1 MLQITGVSRRF
12 GDVTA
17 LSEISLEIR
26 QGEFFALLGPS
37 GCGKTT
43 LLRILA
49 GFEAPD
55 SGTVTLDGED
65 LLGQA
70 AHRRPVNLMFQSY
83 ALFPHMTVAKNVA
96 YGLER
101 EKLRKAEI
109 RERVEEVLEKV
120 GLAAMAKRKPQQLS
134 GGQRQRVALARA
146 IVKRPRLLLLDE
158 PLSALDK
165 KVRAEMQLELKRL
178 QNEVGIT
185 FVVVTHDQE
194 EAMSLADRI
203 AVFSAGKVE
212 QVDAPVTLY
221 ERPRTPFVADFVGAN
236 NLFEGKV
243 CADGLSSDGLGVLP
257 GLSDLEEGTS
267 ALLAVRPER
276 LRLISLGH
284 GPAEAASAAVAGE
297 EVEAGEIAEV
307 EADAEDT
314 GRSESAV
321 DGEVADDA
329 ADAKDAADAESS
341 ESAAAAGDT
350 EDAVAAEKAE
360 DAEGAEGTAAAGD
373 TEVAVA
379 AEGAESVTAAEK
391 AEDVEGTAA
400 AGDTE
405 DAVAAEGAEKAE
417 DVEGAEGTAA
427 AGDTEVAVAAEGAES
442 VTAAEKA
449 EDAEV
454 EADAG
459 DTAGAVDPVAGEGVL
474 RGEVADVSFYGG
486 ISHISVLVAGRPVPV
501 LVATQG
507 ATQVQAGSP
516 VALTWAPEDGVLI
529 PQ

>member
-17 LSEISLEIR
+17 LADVSLEIR

-49 GFEAPD
+49 GFESPD
-55 SGTVTLDGED
+55 SGTVTLDGDD
-65 LLGQA
+65 LLGRA

-101 EKLRKAEI
+101 EKLSKAEI
-109 RERVEEVLEKV
+109 RSRVGEVLEKV
-120 GLAAMAKRKPQQLS
+120 GLSAMAGRRPQQLS

-178 QNEVGIT
+178 QHEVGIT

-203 AVFSAGKVE
+203 AVFNAGRVE
-212 QVDAPVTLY
+212 QVDEPVRLY
-221 ERPRTPFVADFVGAN
+221 ERPRTPFVAGFVGAG
-236 NLFEGKV
+236 NLFPGRA
-243 CADGLSSDGLGVLP
+243 CAAGVAADGLGVLP
-257 GLSDLEEGTS
+257 GVSDLPDGTP

-276 LRLISLGH
+276 IRL
-284 GPAEAASAAVAGE
+284 
-297 EVEAGEIAEV
+297 
-307 EADAEDT
+307 D
-314 GRSESAV
+314 
-321 DGEVADDA
+321 DG
-329 ADAKDAADAESS
+329 
-341 ESAAAAGDT
+341 G
-350 EDAVAAEKAE
+350 
-360 DAEGAEGTAAAGD
+360 
-373 TEVAVA
+373 
-379 AEGAESVTAAEK
+379 
-391 AEDVEGTAA
+391 
-400 AGDTE
+400 
-405 DAVAAEGAEKAE
+405 
-417 DVEGAEGTAA
+417 
-427 AGDTEVAVAAEGAES
+427 
-442 VTAAEKA
+442 
-449 EDAEV
+449 
-454 EADAG
+454 
-459 DTAGAVDPVAGEGVL
+459 GVL
-474 RGEVADVSFYGG
+474 KGEVADVSFYGG
-486 ISHISVLVAGRPVPV
+486 VSHVAVTVPGRPEPV

-507 ATQVQAGSP
+507 ATRVRPGAQVGLAWTPG
-516 VALTWAPEDGVLI
+516 DGVLV

>member
-17 LSEISLEIR
+17 LADVSLEIR

-49 GFEAPD
+49 GFESPD
-55 SGTVTLDGED
+55 SGTVTLDGDD
-65 LLGQA
+65 LLGRA

-101 EKLRKAEI
+101 EKLPKTEI
-109 RERVEEVLEKV
+109 RSRVGEVLEKV
-120 GLAAMAKRKPQQLS
+120 GLSAMAGRRPQQLS

-178 QNEVGIT
+178 QHEVGIT

-203 AVFSAGKVE
+203 AVFNAGRVE
-212 QVDAPVTLY
+212 QVDEPVRLY
-221 ERPRTPFVADFVGAN
+221 ERPRTPFVAGFVGAS
-236 NLFEGKV
+236 NLFAGRA
-243 CADGLSSDGLGVLP
+243 CAAGVAADGLGVLP
-257 GLSDLEEGTS
+257 GASDLPDGTP

-276 LRLISLGH
+276 IRL
-284 GPAEAASAAVAGE
+284 
-297 EVEAGEIAEV
+297 
-307 EADAEDT
+307 ED
-314 GRSESAV
+314 G
-321 DGEVADDA
+321 G
-329 ADAKDAADAESS
+329 
-341 ESAAAAGDT
+341 
-350 EDAVAAEKAE
+350 
-360 DAEGAEGTAAAGD
+360 
-373 TEVAVA
+373 
-379 AEGAESVTAAEK
+379 
-391 AEDVEGTAA
+391 
-400 AGDTE
+400 
-405 DAVAAEGAEKAE
+405 
-417 DVEGAEGTAA
+417 
-427 AGDTEVAVAAEGAES
+427 
-442 VTAAEKA
+442 
-449 EDAEV
+449 
-454 EADAG
+454 
-459 DTAGAVDPVAGEGVL
+459 GVL

-486 ISHISVLVAGRPVPV
+486 VSHVAVTVPGRPEPV

-507 ATQVQAGSP
+507 ATRVRPGAQVGLAWTPG
-516 VALTWAPEDGVLI
+516 DGVLV